1 MFTTVNSAK
10 KNSLHSNHL
19 DAETSTALINS
30 GSQINYLSILKR
42 LSNFY
47 LVNSN
52 YLTIQ
57 LAIISLTFIISLI
70 LSLSTSIFISGSFGL
85 SLFIGSVV
93 GIFYLRLLAKSIG
106 NLGKTSSGV
115 SKVQLL
121 LPICLFIFA
130 SKNEFIEI
138 LPAVI
143 GFFLYKPALF
153 FYFSRP

>member
-19 DAETSTALINS
+19 DAGTSTALINS

>member
-19 DAETSTALINS
+19 DAGTSTALINS

-52 YLTIQ
+52 YLIIQ